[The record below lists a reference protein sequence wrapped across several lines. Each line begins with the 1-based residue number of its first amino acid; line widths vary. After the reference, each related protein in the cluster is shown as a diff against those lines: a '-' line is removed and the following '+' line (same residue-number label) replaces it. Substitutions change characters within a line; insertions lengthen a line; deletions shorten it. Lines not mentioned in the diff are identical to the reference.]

1 MAKYVHDQRAWE
13 DLANAIIE
21 LAVLDYREALV
32 WLRDHPESKSAEQQV
47 EEAEGFFRSARFG
60 KYTDLNPE
68 YLIKKIKKIVSEEES

>member
-32 WLRDHPESKSAEQQV
+32 WLRDHPESESAKRQVVESENFFHSQQ
-47 EEAEGFFRSARFG
+47 FAR
-60 KYTDLNPE
+60 YTDLNPE
-68 YLIKKIKKIVSEEES
+68 YLIKKTKVIVKEERS